1 MNEDNILDVEQ
12 PVSNDNVISEPDST
26 NTPISVEET
35 ENEPILEES
44 TTETEEGAADPEAEQ
59 SEADGSAST
68 DVVTEVVYE
77 NPLEEYSL
85 DNPLP
90 VMVIEE
96 EVEEEPIQAYS
107 LTGTYAGT
115 ISDTYLDYFEGIVE
129 KLKPS
134 EHYVIYRTGQY
145 AYNLCYG
152 EEIELNGTFF
162 SGECEVVSLYRD
174 DSNYNNTWY
183 VDKFTDSLALSATDI
198 FAYSDLG
205 MYPTVERGMT
215 NAESTGLLIAVAVA
229 TVFMLA
235 SRIFDYIVE
244 HIYRK

>member
-12 PVSNDNVISEPDST
+12 PIPNDNVVSEPSETDSP
-26 NTPISVEET
+26 NDE
-35 ENEPILEES
+35 ILEEN
-44 TTETEEGAADPEAEQ
+44 TMETESGVADPEENGT
-59 SEADGSAST
+59 ETDGSASPE
-68 DVVTEVVYE
+68 VVTEVVFE
-77 NPLEEYSL
+77 NSMEGYSL
-85 DNPLP
+85 ENPLP

-96 EVEEEPIQAYS
+96 DVPEEQIVAYS
-107 LTGTYAGT
+107 LTGSYAGT
-115 ISDTYLDYFEGIVE
+115 ISDTYLDYLEGIVE
-129 KLKPS
+129 KLKPN
-134 EHYVIYRTGQY
+134 EHYVIYRAGQY

-162 SGECEVVSLYRD
+162 SGDCEVVSLYRN

-198 FAYSDLG
+198 FVYSDLG
-205 MYPTVERGMT
+205 MYPTVERGAT
-215 NAESTGLLIAVAVA
+215 NAEFNGLLIAVAVA
-229 TVFMLA
+229 TVFMLG